1 MDKPPLKNSIKWN
14 HCYGNEIHRIVLIL
28 MQMKIYSCD
37 DRVGLLNKLD
47 IFAIGIIGLKLL
59 RSKAGD
65 INYSEPYIVK
75 NIINFQINI
84 Q

>member
-1 MDKPPLKNSIKWN
+1 
-14 HCYGNEIHRIVLIL
+14 
-28 MQMKIYSCD
+28 MKIYSCD

-47 IFAIGIIGLKLL
+47 IYAIGIIGLKLL

-65 INYSEPYIVK
+65 IIYFEPYIVK
-75 NIINFQINI
+75 NIIHFQINI